1 MSFLTAAQGR
11 FGLDFGP
18 LDGPD
23 VLENF
28 DFDSFLHTEDNG
40 AFGSLSNLAVVPAP
54 LAQPAPIDANGASFG
69 NINEDVSQMI
79 LLL

>member
-1 MSFLTAAQGR
+1 MSFLTAAQGG
-11 FGLDFGP
+11 FGLDF
-18 LDGPD
+18 
-23 VLENF
+23 V

-40 AFGSLSNLAVVPAP
+40 AFSSLGNPAAAPAP
-54 LAQPAPIDANGASFG
+54 PAQPAPIDANGASVG